1 MDYVLPILFVLASWW
16 LSTIILLYRV
26 GLPRSTY
33 AATLAGAAVLAAAGL
48 AAVLLTRDDA
58 GAGAAYGAFA
68 AALAVWACLETSYL
82 LGYVT
87 GPRPQSCP
95 VDASAAGRFVYGIRA
110 CLYHELTILAT
121 AALLAALTWN
131 AVNRVALWTFV
142 IVWLMRWSTKLN
154 IFLGVRNLRHEFW
167 PGHLQ
172 YLRSYARERTMN
184 PLFPWSMVVALV
196 LIAAL
201 AAEAIGA
208 RHIPAER
215 TGAMLLATILA
226 LAALEHLF
234 LMLRLPD
241 DALWRLGTRARDV

>member
-1 MDYVLPILFVLASWW
+1 MDYLLPILFVVAVWW
-16 LSTIILLYRV
+16 LSTVVLLYRA
-26 GLPRSTY
+26 GLPQSTY
-33 AATLAGAAVLAAAGL
+33 PATLAGAAVLAAVGL
-48 AAVLLTRDDA
+48 VAVVLTRDNPD
-58 GAGAAYGAFA
+58 AGAAYGAFA
-68 AALAVWACLETSYL
+68 AALAVWAFLETSYL
-82 LGYVT
+82 LGFVT
-87 GPRPQSCP
+87 GPRPQPCP
-95 VDASAAGRFVYGIRA
+95 PDTTMAGRFGYGIRA

-172 YLRSYARERTMN
+172 YLQSYARQRTMN
-184 PLFPWSMVVALV
+184 PLFPWSMLVALL
-196 LIAAL
+196 LIGML
-201 AAEAIGA
+201 AGEAVGA